1 MYKVFKDKSSFIL
14 EDSKVFSEIENT
26 ITVCIKDPNT
36 VNRLIENHLL
46 SKEEATLQI
55 LCKQAT
61 QMIEIFESNYK
72 VKIAAGGWVYN
83 DKSKLLMIKRLG
95 VWDIPKG
102 HLEEG
107 ESIEECAIREV
118 EEETGVE
125 NLRINNK
132 IGITRHIFDR
142 DGKDGLKVTHW
153 YKMHTNYNQQL
164 IPQEEEGIEDVCWVE
179 SNQIDEYLEKAWK
192 SLKDFYFDSVKS

>member
-26 ITVCIKDPNT
+26 ITVCIKDPST

-55 LCKQAT
+55 LCKQAP
-61 QMIEIFESNYK
+61 QMIEIFENNYK

-83 DKSKLLMIKRLG
+83 DRTNLLMIKRFG

-102 HLEEG
+102 HLDKG

-125 NLRINNK
+125 NLRIDNK

-142 DGKDGLKVTHW
+142 DGQDGLKVTHW
-153 YKMHTNYNQQL
+153 YKMHTDYNQNL
-164 IPQEEEGIEDVCWVE
+164 IPQTEEGIEEVSWVHPNE
-179 SNQIDEYLEKAWK
+179 IDEYMEKAWK
-192 SLKDFYFDSVKS
+192 SLKDFYFYSVKS

>member
-14 EDSKVFSEIENT
+14 EDSKVFSELENT
-26 ITVCIKDPNT
+26 ITVCIKDPST

-83 DKSKLLMIKRLG
+83 DRTNLLMIKRLG

-118 EEETGVE
+118 EEETGVR
-125 NLRINNK
+125 NLRIDDK

-142 DGKDGLKVTHW
+142 DGQDGLKVTHW
-153 YKMHTNYNQQL
+153 YKMHTDYNQNL
-164 IPQEEEGIEDVCWVE
+164 IPQTEEGIEEVCWVE
-179 SNQIDEYLEKAWK
+179 SNEIDEYMEKAWL
-192 SLKDFYFDSVKS
+192 SLKDFYYNLMNP

>member
-26 ITVCIKDPNT
+26 ITVCIKDPST

-83 DKSKLLMIKRLG
+83 DRTNLLMIKRLG

-118 EEETGVE
+118 EEETGVR
-125 NLRINNK
+125 NLRIDDK

-142 DGKDGLKVTHW
+142 DGQDGLKVTHW
-153 YKMHTNYNQQL
+153 YKMHTDYNQNL
-164 IPQEEEGIEDVCWVE
+164 IPQTEEGIEEVCWVE
-179 SNQIDEYLEKAWK
+179 SNEIDEYMEKAWL
-192 SLKDFYFDSVKS
+192 SLKDFYYNLMNP